1 MRRFVPIVFALA
13 TLSVPLAAQGPSA
26 AAHPDFAGTWKL
38 DPKRS
43 EGAGV
48 PISMTLKV
56 SKDAKVLSFSR
67 SATTQAGEQG
77 STMIVNLDGSPTKN
91 TLVTQGVSIDLILKS
106 SWEGPAF
113 VIKTNA
119 NIGGQVLDQTDRWTL
134 DPDGKTMHIQ
144 TTTAGAN
151 QTASLKLTLAKQ

>member
-26 AAHPDFAGTWKL
+26 AAHPDFSGTWKL
-38 DPKRS
+38 DPKKS
-43 EGAGV
+43 EGVGV
-48 PISMTLKV
+48 PQSMTLKV
-56 SKDAKVLSFSR
+56 SKDSKVLSFTR
-67 SATTQAGEQG
+67 NATTSAGEQG

-91 TLVTQGVSIDLILKS
+91 TLVTQGLSVDLILKA
-106 SWEGPAF
+106 SWDGPAF

-134 DPDGKTMHIQ
+134 DPNGTTMHIQ
-144 TTTAGAN
+144 TTTTGAN
-151 QTASLKLTLAKQ
+151 QTMSLKMTLEKQ